1 MGDQRGVPR
10 GALFLILGTGIVT
23 VARAMTLS
31 FLAIKLQQEFGL
43 GPAMIGL
50 LLGIGPLIGALAS
63 PFAGSL
69 SDRTG
74 RKVVLTLVLVSLA
87 LAMVVLGFAETLL
100 VFCLAQW
107 LAAVA
112 ISIYGPISRA
122 MMSDVCPEP
131 VRLKYFS
138 WRYTASNIGWAVGP
152 FLGIAAGFAS
162 TVSFLAA
169 AGVYATLALVLQL
182 VSLHPSCCADEQSPS
197 GGIPLIASIKA
208 TMRDR
213 RLCYFIGAGT
223 LLVAVHGQWTATLAP
238 YLADNVTGGV
248 EIFAY
253 LVSINGVIVLIGN
266 PLARRFVE
274 RKGPLSALVT
284 GCVLFHVSQVGFL
297 VSADVAGL
305 ITSMVIF
312 TAGEILVVPS
322 QYVLVDGIASPHNRG
337 SYFGAHSLS
346 SIGSFVGPT
355 IGGAVLGI
363 LGGPAMFMLF
373 AGFAAAGALLFA
385 VGTRTPPPM
394 DGTATRRAGES
405 RSPISPPS
413 LLFPSPTGC

>member
-1 MGDQRGVPR
+1 MGDQGGVPP

-23 VARAMTLS
+23 VARAMTLA
-31 FLAIKLQQEFGL
+31 FLAIKLQQGFGL

-87 LAMVVLGFAETLL
+87 FAMVLLGLAETLL

-122 MMSDVCPEP
+122 LMSDVCPEP

-152 FLGIAAGFAS
+152 LFGIAAGVAS
-162 TVSFLAA
+162 TILFIVAA
-169 AGVYATLALVLQL
+169 AVYAALALVLQV
-182 VSLHPSCCADEQSPS
+182 VSLQPSVRTEERFATEAIS
-197 GGIPLIASIKA
+197 LIANIKA

-223 LLVAVHGQWTATLAP
+223 LLIAVHGQWTATLAP
-238 YLADNVTGGV
+238 YLAENVTGGV

-253 LVSINGVIVLIGN
+253 LVSINGVVVLIGN

-274 RKGPLSALVT
+274 RMGPLSALVT
-284 GCVLFHVSQVGFL
+284 GCVLFLVSQVGFL
-297 VSADVAGL
+297 VSTGLAGL
-305 ITSMVIF
+305 IISMVIF

-346 SIGSFVGPT
+346 TIGSFVGPT
-355 IGGAVLGI
+355 LGGATLGI
-363 LGGPAMFMLF
+363 LGGSAMFMLY
-373 AGFAAAGALLFA
+373 AGFAAAGALLF
-385 VGTRTPPPM
+385 VTGTRMPPPM
-394 DGTATRRAGES
+394 DGTAARRSGES
-405 RSPISPPS
+405 HSPISPPS
-413 LLFPSPTGC
+413 LFLPSPT